1 MQNVGKK
8 TTRKGG
14 REKMHDVEEKEE
26 ENAGKM
32 KRCKLRFQEVEEWE
46 DRNLAIGR

>member
-8 TTRKGG
+8 ARKRG
-14 REKMHDVEEKEE
+14 REKMYDVEEKGE

-46 DRNLAIGR
+46 DRNLASR